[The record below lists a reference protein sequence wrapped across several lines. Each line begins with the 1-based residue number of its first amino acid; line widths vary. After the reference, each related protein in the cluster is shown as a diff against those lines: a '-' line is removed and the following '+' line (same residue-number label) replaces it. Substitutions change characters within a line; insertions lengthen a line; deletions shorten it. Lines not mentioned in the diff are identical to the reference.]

1 MIEIDLTF
9 VLLLAL
15 VALMAGFFDAIAG
28 GGGLITLPVLF
39 IAGVEPLAAIA
50 TNKFQAASA
59 TVSATCA
66 FARKGM
72 IDWRRG
78 SPMAVMSFIGG
89 ALGALSITYV
99 PKSVLQA
106 CVPPLLILIAAY
118 FAFSPKP
125 NEQARKAKVST
136 SLFCVTAAPI
146 IGFYD
151 GIFGPGVGSFFML
164 ACVVLLGQHL
174 IQAICT
180 SKLLNAACNLGALSV
195 FSLSGA
201 IIWPLALAMALAA
214 FLGAQLG
221 ARCAVRFGSRLINR
235 CWSASAASWHSNCCS
250 IPATR
255 SAIGSTSSSREHHAH
270 SKGFPAAREVAV

>member
-1 MIEIDLTF
+1 MIELDWMLILT
-9 VLLLAL
+9 LAL
-15 VALMAGFFDAIAG
+15 VALAAGFFDAIAG

-39 IAGVEPLAAIA
+39 LAGIEPLAAIA

-59 TVSATCA
+59 TVSATAA

-78 SPMAVMSFIGG
+78 IPMAAMSYLGG
-89 ALGALSITYV
+89 AAGALSVSFV
-99 PKSVLQA
+99 PRTVLQA
-106 CVPPLLILIAAY
+106 CIPVLLILVALY

-125 NEQARKAKVST
+125 NERVRIARISFA
-136 SLFCVTAAPI
+136 LFCIAVAPI

-151 GIFGPGVGSFFML
+151 GIFGPGVGSFFMI
-164 ACVVLLGQHL
+164 ACMFLLGQHL
-174 IQAICT
+174 LQAVSS

-214 FLGAQLG
+214 FTGAQLG
-221 ARCAVRFGSRLINR
+221 ARCAVHFGPRLIKPLLVCVCCIMAIKLLLDPGNPLGQWLSGR
-235 CWSASAASWHSNCCS
+235 LALAS
-250 IPATR
+250 
-255 SAIGSTSSSREHHAH
+255 
-270 SKGFPAAREVAV
+270 

>member
-1 MIEIDLTF
+1 MFELDATL
-9 VLLLAL
+9 VLVLAL

-39 IAGVEPLAAIA
+39 IAGIEPLAAIA

-59 TVSATCA
+59 TVSATFA

-72 IDWRRG
+72 IDWKKSRV
-78 SPMAVMSFIGG
+78 MALMSFIGG
-89 ALGALSITYV
+89 ALGALSVSFV
-99 PKSVLQA
+99 PKTLLQA
-106 CVPPLLILIAAY
+106 CVPILLIVVAAY

-125 NEQARKAKVST
+125 DEQTRRARIST
-136 SLFCVTAAPI
+136 SLFCITAAPI

-164 ACVVLLGQHL
+164 ACVILLGQHL
-174 IQAICT
+174 LQAVCS

-201 IIWPLALAMALAA
+201 IIWPLAITMALAA
-214 FLGAQLG
+214 FAGAQLG
-221 ARCAVRFGSRLINR
+221 ARCAVHFGPRLIKPLLVCVCCIMATKLLLDADNPI
-235 CWSASAASWHSNCCS
+235 AAWLYRLV
-250 IPATR
+250 P
-255 SAIGSTSSSREHHAH
+255 
-270 SKGFPAAREVAV
+270 